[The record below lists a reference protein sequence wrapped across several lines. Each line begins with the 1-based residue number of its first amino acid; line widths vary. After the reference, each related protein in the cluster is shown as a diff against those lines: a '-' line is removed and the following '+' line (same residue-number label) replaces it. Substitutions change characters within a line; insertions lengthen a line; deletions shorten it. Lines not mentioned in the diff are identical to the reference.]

1 MCTSVPS
8 RRRVYLFFLRDIK
21 MCISGSIAN
30 SQRILTEVNKSG
42 AIDKIRIGVE
52 IDTVKH

>member
-8 RRRVYLFFLRDIK
+8 RRRVHLFFLRDIK

-42 AIDKIRIGVE
+42 ATDKIRIGVE

>member
-8 RRRVYLFFLRDIK
+8 RRRVHLFFLRDIK

-30 SQRILTEVNKSG
+30 SQRILTELNKSG